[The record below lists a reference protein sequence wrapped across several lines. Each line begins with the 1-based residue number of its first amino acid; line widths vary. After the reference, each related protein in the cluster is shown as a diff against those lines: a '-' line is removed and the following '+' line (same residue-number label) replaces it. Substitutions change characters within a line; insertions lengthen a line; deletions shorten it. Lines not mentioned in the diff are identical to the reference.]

1 MKATQVFKDKLK
13 LTAVLTYSFTED
25 TDPDVRKSFESMID
39 DLAFS
44 TDTPAPGTRFLSVE
58 YLEDVRNV
66 RADIKNWI
74 KTNETNVG
82 AGSTI
87 AFYYTKPERGYVKA
101 RVYTFK

>member
-25 TDPDVRKSFESMID
+25 TDESTRKSFESMID

-44 TDTPAPGTRFLSVE
+44 KDTPGTNTRFLSVE
-58 YLEDVRNV
+58 YLDDVRNV
-66 RADIKNWI
+66 RADLKNWI
-74 KTNETNVG
+74 KENETNVG